1 MPIDK
6 VEERMNSRIV
16 YTFLCIICLSGTLW
30 AQNSY
35 DMAVEAYRESDLDRA
50 LQMLDK
56 AAVEQSGRDDIY
68 VLRGIIQ
75 QKKGQLQ
82 QAEQTFQRGRELLG
96 PQYNRLTLN
105 LANLY
110 VVQGRQEEAVDLFSL
125 ILEGD
130 LAAPARLNRANLY
143 VEQLNFRQAISDY
156 QTYLRLDPTSPQRA
170 NIEQLIALLQ
180 KDLDDQAEQ
189 ERLAAERARM
199 EEEARLAAE
208 REAAAEAARKQAL
221 LDEIMAALEE
231 TGDNTENISADS
243 ENIETDTEESDILD

>member
-1 MPIDK
+1 
-6 VEERMNSRIV
+6 MNSRII
-16 YTFLCIICLSGTLW
+16 YTFFCIIFLTGISW

-35 DMAVEAYRESDLDRA
+35 NLAVEAYREKDLDRA
-50 LQMLDK
+50 MQMLDK
-56 AAVEQSGRDDIY
+56 AAMEQSGRDDIY
-68 VLRGIIQ
+68 MLRGIIE
-75 QKKGQLQ
+75 QKRGQLQ

-110 VVQGRQEEAVDLFSL
+110 VVQGRNEEAVDLYSL
-125 ILEGD
+125 IMEGSVE
-130 LAAPARLNRANLY
+130 ASARLNRANLY
-143 VEQLNFRQAISDY
+143 VQLLNFSQAISDY
-156 QTYLRLDPTSPQRA
+156 QTYLQLDPTSPQRA

-180 KDLDDQAEQ
+180 NDLNDQAEQ

-243 ENIETDTEESDILD
+243 ETIETDTEESDILD